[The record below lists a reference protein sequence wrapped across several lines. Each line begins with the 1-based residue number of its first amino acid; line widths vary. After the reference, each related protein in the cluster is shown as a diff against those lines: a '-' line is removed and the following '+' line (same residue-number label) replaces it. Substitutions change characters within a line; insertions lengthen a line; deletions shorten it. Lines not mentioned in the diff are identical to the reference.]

1 MKLPRFSCLTAFLGL
16 LLIGLGA
23 LRADDTPA
31 DTKDEKQVVN
41 FCIVSGEHLQP
52 GEIVTYVYKEEGK
65 PDRTLRFC
73 CRKCLVRFKANPAF
87 YLKKLDQLE
96 SARKESVKAGV
107 EQ

>member
-1 MKLPRFSCLTAFLGL
+1 
-16 LLIGLGA
+16 
-23 LRADDTPA
+23 
-31 DTKDEKQVVN
+31 
-41 FCIVSGEHLQP
+41 
-52 GEIVTYVYKEEGK
+52 VYKEEGK